1 MNLTV
6 EPSDLSDVLKA
17 LDKQVHITD
26 EPIPKENNFVWLI
39 SGAKGTG
46 KSSLL
51 LNMLRSYLRK
61 HYNNIFL
68 VSPTAKR
75 DKKFKKLV
83 DELEE
88 DNKYYDA
95 LTEQNLA
102 EIMDRINT
110 YNDGKDKPKNL
121 LILDDVATDL
131 KSSNSKSLLNK
142 TIITCRHMKT
152 SVIILTQ
159 KYNKINPLIRS
170 NADILS
176 IFRTQNKKELNTI
189 IDDLPVKPDEFEMVY
204 DYATTPD
211 DDNSNPF
218 LHISL
223 VGARTRYFK
232 NFDRIHL
239 G

>member
-1 MNLTV
+1 MNIKV
-6 EPSDLSDVLKA
+6 EPSDLTDALKA

-26 EPIPKENNFVWLI
+26 DPIPRDNHFVWII

-61 HYNNIFL
+61 HYNNIYL
-68 VSPTAKR
+68 ISPTARR

-83 DELEE
+83 DELE
-88 DNKYYDA
+88 DDGKYYD
-95 LTEQNLA
+95 EFNEKNLG
-102 EIMDRINT
+102 EIMDRIKA
-110 YNDGKDKPKNL
+110 YNDTKSKPHNL

-131 KSSNSKSLLNK
+131 KSSSSKSLLNK
-142 TIITCRHMKT
+142 TIITCRHLKT
-152 SVIILTQ
+152 SVVILTQ
-159 KYNKINPLIRS
+159 KYNKVNPLIRS

-176 IFRTQNKKELNTI
+176 IFRTQNTKELKTI
-189 IDDLPVKPDEFEMVY
+189 MDDLPVKPEEFQVVY

-211 DDNSNPF
+211 EANSNPF

-223 VGARTRYFK
+223 TGAKTRYYR

-239 G
+239 Q